1 MSYPRLL
8 LLAYPTALQLVL
20 FEFYRSD
27 KLEYFALGAVFVALS
42 IVVSAS
48 FVLARGRDFEW
59 SSLEQVRQE
68 RHQHIAWTHTRIQ
81 I

>member
-1 MSYPRLL
+1 MHFVFLVGDFFGSPLDGLVGAGDWRL
-8 LLAYPTALQLVL
+8 AG
-20 FEFYRSD
+20 
-27 KLEYFALGAVFVALS
+27 LGAVFVALS

-68 RHQHIAWTHTRIQ
+68 RHQHIAWPHTRIE